1 MLSKKGQARAPLLPL
16 SARCLR
22 SLILTL
28 TRTRAPTPTLAPI
41 LTQTLTPTLT
51 PNLPL
56 PRIPTLPVTTRPL
69 LLHPPP
75 PLPPHQ
81 AYTARFKKMMAVLG
95 EAFDAKHLTNTVT
108 GAPRSLEFR
117 VQVRLGLGFA

>member
-51 PNLPL
+51 PKPAPDSNPN
-56 PRIPTLPVTTRPL
+56 PHRDTRPL
-69 LLHPPP
+69 LLNPPTP
-75 PLPPHQ
+75 IS
-81 AYTARFKKMMAVLG
+81 
-95 EAFDAKHLTNTVT
+95 LTRRT
-108 GAPRSLEFR
+108 R
-117 VQVRLGLGFA
+117 